1 MRQLRVLSP
10 GLGTA
15 SRSSTFRG
23 GQDAL
28 TCANQDFSKMA
39 KNNKNLFPPVSDASC
54 RRRFG
59 SGEVSSENYPMVV
72 VPSERTE
79 APQTR
84 IQARSSPAEP
94 AKLVSLQ
101 IWPPD

>member
-1 MRQLRVLSP
+1 MRKS
-10 GLGTA
+10 G
-15 SRSSTFRG
+15 F
-23 GQDAL
+23 
-28 TCANQDFSKMA
+28 FKWA
-39 KNNKNLFPPVSDASC
+39 KNTKNLFPLVSDASC

-84 IQARSSPAEP
+84 IQARSSPAQL
-94 AKLVSLQ
+94 AKLVSPQ

>member
-1 MRQLRVLSP
+1 
-10 GLGTA
+10 
-15 SRSSTFRG
+15 
-23 GQDAL
+23 
-28 TCANQDFSKMA
+28 MA